1 MGTGVVT
8 GNRNQLTK
16 LILNREEEELLQPE
30 VLFPFCKMLPA
41 GKPEKTVTWYHIVS
55 KREGGGCPM
64 NSYLEKLHTNQIRFP
79 NVHEKLLRNLFYL
92 ADRLKD
98 EEELRMNIYN
108 GFENYR
114 DCVEDEGLK
123 GITLSVKWEQDT
135 NGHKEV
141 AYRAVIKPKVLLA
154 QLDRYCTE

>member
-1 MGTGVVT
+1 
-8 GNRNQLTK
+8 
-16 LILNREEEELLQPE
+16 
-30 VLFPFCKMLPA
+30 
-41 GKPEKTVTWYHIVS
+41 
-55 KREGGGCPM
+55 M
-64 NSYLEKLHTNQIRFP
+64 NSYLEKLHTNQIHFP
-79 NVHEKLLRNLFYL
+79 SDHENLMRNLFYL

-98 EEELRMNIYN
+98 EEEIRMNIYN

-154 QLDRYCTE
+154 QLEKYCAE

>member
-1 MGTGVVT
+1 
-8 GNRNQLTK
+8 
-16 LILNREEEELLQPE
+16 
-30 VLFPFCKMLPA
+30 
-41 GKPEKTVTWYHIVS
+41 
-55 KREGGGCPM
+55 M
-64 NSYLEKLHTNQIRFP
+64 NSYIEKLHANQIHFP
-79 NVHEKLLRNLFYL
+79 NAHENLLRNLFYL

-98 EEELRMNIYN
+98 EEEIRMNIYN

-123 GITLSVKWEQDT
+123 GVTLSVKWEQDTNGHKEDT

-154 QLDRYCTE
+154 QLDRYCAEG